1 MESIGGLP
9 AHPLFVHMP
18 VVLIPLAFV
27 GAILLLAVAKWRRA
41 AWVVAALAAIGLLGA
56 LMAENSGEALE
67 ESAGESQL
75 VEEHAEQGELVPV
88 LSGIFF
94 LSAGALAGYEL
105 VGRRKLEQSTAQGA
119 AGSPS
124 RTPKLV
130 GTALAAAT
138 VLTGGV
144 ATYSAVAAGHSG
156 AKAVWHEELSG
167 EGGEGSESD
176 ERSGTSREGSSDRD
190 AAYDE
195 DEDEDEG

>member
-9 AHPLFVHMP
+9 AHPLFVHLP

-27 GAILLLAVAKWRRA
+27 GAIVLLAVAKWRRA
-41 AWVVAALAAIGLLGA
+41 AWVIAALAAIGMLGA

-75 VEEHAEQGELVPV
+75 VEEHAEQGELVPI
-88 LSGIFF
+88 LAGIFF
-94 LSAGALAGYEL
+94 LSTGALAGYEL
-105 VGRRKLEQSTAQGA
+105 VGRRKLEQSSADGST
-119 AGSPS
+119 GSPS

-130 GTALAAAT
+130 GTALAAAA
-138 VLTGGV
+138 VLTGGI

-167 EGGEGSESD
+167 EGGDRSEAD
-176 ERSGTSREGSSDRD
+176 ERDGSSREGSSDSG
-190 AAYDE
+190 YD
-195 DEDEDEG
+195 DDDDDEG